1 MTKKEFFAKYY
12 SQALSIENKSKINRY
27 LILSQAY
34 LESGAG
40 ESLLAKKY
48 NNFFG
53 LKANTTWKG
62 QKVKLK
68 TKEADKSG
76 NLYDTTAEF
85 RVYNSPLDSFQ
96 SYANV
101 LSSKRYKD
109 AGIFTSVDPVEQA
122 KAVVKGGY
130 ATDPSYFSKVNSII
144 DTFKTLP
151 IPVLGGFVGIL
162 LLSAIIY
169 SFVK

>member
-12 SQALSIENKSKINRY
+12 NQALSIEKKSNINRY

-40 ESLLAKKY
+40 ESVLAKKY

-53 LKANTTWKG
+53 IKAGSNWKG
-62 QKVKLK
+62 EKIKLK
-68 TKEADKSG
+68 TKEADKAG

-85 RVYNSPLDSFQ
+85 RVFNSPADSFS
-96 SYANV
+96 SYAKV
-101 LSSKRYKD
+101 LSNKRFVD
-109 AGIFTSVDPVEQA
+109 AGIFKSIDPVEQA
-122 KAVVKGGY
+122 KAVTKAGY
-130 ATDPSYFSKVNSII
+130 ATDPSYFSKVNTII

>member
-68 TKEADKSG
+68 TKEADKAG

-109 AGIFTSVDPVEQA
+109 AGIFTSIDPVEQA
-122 KAVVKGGY
+122 KAIVKGGY

>member
-12 SQALSIENKSKINRY
+12 NQALSIEKKSNINRY

-40 ESLLAKKY
+40 ESVLAKKY

-53 LKANTTWKG
+53 IKAGSNWKG
-62 QKVKLK
+62 EKINLK

-76 NLYDTTAEF
+76 NLYDTSAEF
-85 RVYNSPLDSFQ
+85 RVYNSPADSFQ

-109 AGIFTSVDPVEQA
+109 AGIFTSIDPVEQA

>member
-109 AGIFTSVDPVEQA
+109 AGIFTSIDPAEQA
-122 KAVVKGGY
+122 KAVVKAGY

-151 IPVLGGFVGIL
+151 VPVLGGFVGIL

>member
-12 SQALSIENKSKINRY
+12 SQALSVENKSKINRY

-53 LKANTTWKG
+53 LKANTAWKG
-62 QKVKLK
+62 ERVKLK
-68 TKEADKSG
+68 TREADKAG

-85 RVYNSPLDSFQ
+85 RVFNSPADSFA
-96 SYANV
+96 SYASV
-101 LSSKRYKD
+101 LSNKRFKD
-109 AGIFTSVDPVEQA
+109 AGIFNSIDPVEQA
-122 KAVVKGGY
+122 KAVSKGGY
-130 ATDPSYFSKVNSII
+130 ATDPAYFSKVNSII

-151 IPVLGGFVGIL
+151 VPILGGFVGVL

>member
-1 MTKKEFFAKYY
+1 MTKKDFFAKYY
-12 SQALSIENKSKINRY
+12 SQALSIENKLKINRY

-53 LKANTTWKG
+53 LKANSTWKG
-62 QKVKLK
+62 EKVKLK
-68 TKEADKSG
+68 TKEADKAG

-85 RVYNSPLDSFQ
+85 RVFNTPADSFS
-96 SYANV
+96 SYAKV
-101 LSSKRYKD
+101 LSNKRFVD
-109 AGIFTSVDPVEQA
+109 AGIFKSIDPVEQA
-122 KAVVKGGY
+122 KAVSKGGY

-151 IPVLGGFVGIL
+151 VPALGGFVGIL

>member
-1 MTKKEFFAKYY
+1 MTKKDFFAKYY

-34 LESGAG
+34 LESGSG
-40 ESLLAKKY
+40 DSLLAKKY

-53 LKANTTWKG
+53 LKADKNWKG

-76 NLYDTTAEF
+76 NLYDTTADF
-85 RVYNSPLDSFQ
+85 RVFNSPADSFQ

-101 LSSKRYKD
+101 LSNKRFKD
-109 AGIFTSVDPVEQA
+109 AGIFNSIDPIEQA
-122 KAVVKGGY
+122 KAVTKAGY
-130 ATDPSYFSKVNSII
+130 ATDPNYFIKINSII
-144 DTFKTLP
+144 DTFKALP
-151 IPVLGGFVGIL
+151 IPALGGFVGIL

>member
-109 AGIFTSVDPVEQA
+109 AGIFTSIDPAEQA
-122 KAVVKGGY
+122 KAVVKAGY
-130 ATDPSYFSKVNSII
+130 ATDPSSK
-144 DTFKTLP
+144 
-151 IPVLGGFVGIL
+151 
-162 LLSAIIY
+162 SA
-169 SFVK
+169 

>member
-1 MTKKEFFAKYY
+1 MNKKDFFAKYY
-12 SQALSIENKSKINRY
+12 SQALSIEKKSKINRY

-40 ESLLAKKY
+40 ESVLAKKY

-53 LKANTTWKG
+53 IKAGSNWKG
-62 QKVKLK
+62 EKIKLK
-68 TKEADKSG
+68 TKEADKAG
-76 NLYDTTAEF
+76 NLYDTSADF
-85 RVYNSPLDSFQ
+85 RVYNSPADSFQ

-101 LSSKRYKD
+101 LSTKRYKD
-109 AGIFTSVDPVEQA
+109 AGIFSSLDPAEQA
-122 KAVVKGGY
+122 KAVIKAGY
-130 ATDPSYFSKVNSII
+130 ATDPSYLTKINSII
-144 DTFKTLP
+144 ETFKTLP
-151 IPVLGGFVGIL
+151 IPVLSGFIGFL

>member
-12 SQALSIENKSKINRY
+12 SQALNIENQTKINRY

-40 ESLLAKKY
+40 ESVLAKKY

-53 LKANTTWKG
+53 VKSGSNWKG
-62 QKVKLK
+62 EKVTLK

-76 NLYDTTAEF
+76 NLYDTSADF
-85 RVYNSPLDSFQ
+85 RVYNSPADSFK
-96 SYANV
+96 SYASV

-109 AGIFTSVDPVEQA
+109 AGIFKSTDPVEQA

-151 IPVLGGFVGIL
+151 VPVLGGFVGIL

>member
-1 MTKKEFFAKYY
+1 MPIKYFNF
-12 SQALSIENKSKINRY
+12 QNKSKINRY

-68 TKEADKSG
+68 TKEADKAG

-109 AGIFTSVDPVEQA
+109 AGIFTSIDPAEQA

>member
-53 LKANTTWKG
+53 LKANTAWKG
-62 QKVKLK
+62 QRVKLK
-68 TKEADKSG
+68 TKEADKAG

-85 RVYNSPLDSFQ
+85 RVFNSPADSFA
-96 SYANV
+96 SYAGV
-101 LSSKRYKD
+101 LSNKRFKD
-109 AGIFTSVDPVEQA
+109 AGIFNSIDPVEQA
-122 KAVVKGGY
+122 KAVTKGGY
-130 ATDPSYFSKVNSII
+130 ATDPAYFSKVNSII

-151 IPVLGGFVGIL
+151 VPVLGSFIGIL
-162 LLSAIIY
+162 VLSAIIY